1 MEPLFVL
8 LIATKYKEK
17 WNQLCHTLH
26 DIQFNQFWQE
36 FNFFLWERISE
47 FGNKKFR
54 ITRRI
59 ATKIKNN
66 AISNNFAVKRLL
78 IFCASCF

>member
-36 FNFFLWERISE
+36 FNFFC
-47 FGNKKFR
+47 GNAFLNL
-54 ITRRI
+54 
-59 ATKIKNN
+59 AIKN
-66 AISNNFAVKRLL
+66 SG
-78 IFCASCF
+78 

>member
-36 FNFFLWERISE
+36 FNFFVGTH
-47 FGNKKFR
+47 F
-54 ITRRI
+54 
-59 ATKIKNN
+59 
-66 AISNNFAVKRLL
+66 
-78 IFCASCF
+78 